1 MMQFDTHTHAISP
14 DSERYPVQPL
24 GGTRSEWSRTRAV
37 DIDGLLR
44 SLDDAGVERAALVHA
59 STVYG
64 FDNSYAADALERHP
78 DRLVGV
84 CAVDF
89 LSSNAVADLRHWID
103 ERGFSG
109 VRIRVSDGT
118 TAVPTQGSGVSDEGM
133 AAVWDFIAAQ
143 SIPVCIQMH
152 SKDTDKLLSVLE
164 RHPELTVLLDHGG
177 RPNAAGGP
185 PYNGLDELAKLTKY
199 DGVHLKVTPPMLHR
213 LGGEPGV
220 DPTAVVGELV
230 RRFGADHIVWGS
242 NFPASDGA
250 LASLRDTIHSHFVGL
265 TDGELAGVLGENAA
279 RVYAT
284 SAVAG
289 NNR

>member
-14 DSERYPVQPL
+14 DTESYPVMPL
-24 GGTRSEWSRTRAV
+24 GGTRSEWSQTRAV

-44 SLDDAGVERAALVHA
+44 SLDEAGVERAALVHA

-64 FDNSYAADALERHP
+64 FDNSYAADALARHS

-89 LSSNAVADLRHWID
+89 LSSTAIDDLRHWIG

-133 AAVWDFIAAQ
+133 ASVWDYLDEQ
-143 SIPVCIQMH
+143 RIPVCIQMH

-164 RHPELTVLLDHGG
+164 RHPQLTILLDHGG

-185 PYNGLDELAKLTKY
+185 PYSGLDELGQLAKY
-199 DGVHLKVTPPMLHR
+199 DGVHLKITPPMLRR
-213 LGGEPGV
+213 LGEEPGV
-220 DPTAVVGELV
+220 DPVAVVSELV
-230 RRFGADHIVWGS
+230 SRFGAEHLMWGS
-242 NFPASDGA
+242 NFPASAGS
-250 LASLRDTIHSHFVGL
+250 LAGLRDEIHRHLVGL
-265 TDGELAGVLGENAA
+265 SDSEAAGVLGANAA
-279 RVYAT
+279 RVYTT
-284 SAVAG
+284 SAVG
-289 NNR
+289 